1 MNGLM
6 LHKGGQEVDI
16 EDLKLI
22 EVPPSTET
30 YVPVPHYEL
39 ATMARTVG
47 QDILRDYTLVGEN
60 YGLARNGDQLFAV
73 LNFEKEGDKSRDM
86 ALSVAFRNSYDKSM
100 SIGMAFGAS
109 VFCCDNLALRGDIVV
124 MKKHTKNVWNEL
136 EQLTITQ
143 LYKSQNNFAMLLE
156 ESERMKRHGM
166 TDNQA
171 YQMAGLLFGH
181 GVLSPRQLPV
191 VVDQWLKPKHKE
203 FQPRNAWSF
212 YNAITEGLKSTAPIN
227 VMERHVQA
235 HQMILEAI

>member
-1 MNGLM
+1 MDGLL
-6 LHKGGQEVDI
+6 LHRGGNEVTLD
-16 EDLKLI
+16 DLKLI
-22 EVPPSTET
+22 ETPPPTET

-47 QDILRDYTLVGEN
+47 QDILRDYILVGEN
-60 YGLARNGDQLFAV
+60 YGIARQGNQLFAI
-73 LNFEKEGDKSRDM
+73 LKFQKDPSEM

-143 LYKSQNNFAMLLE
+143 LYKSQNNFAMLLD
-156 ESERMKRHGM
+156 ESGRMKERMMG
-166 TDNQA
+166 DNEA
-171 YQMAGLLFGH
+171 YKLLGLMYGYD
-181 GVLSPRQLPV
+181 VLSPGQLPV
-191 VVDQWLKPKHKE
+191 VVDQWLKPRHTE
-203 FQPRNAWSF
+203 FAPRNAWSF

-227 VMERHVQA
+227 VMERHVKA
-235 HQMILEAI
+235 HQMLLEAI